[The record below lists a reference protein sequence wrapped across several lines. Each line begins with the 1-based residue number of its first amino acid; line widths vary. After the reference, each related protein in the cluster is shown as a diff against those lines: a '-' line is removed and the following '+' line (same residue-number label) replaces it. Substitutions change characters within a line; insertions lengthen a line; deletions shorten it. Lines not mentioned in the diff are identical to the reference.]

1 MTQDDPASLEP
12 PAGDIRVRVSG
23 IESIVTPQRSRKP
36 RPSIAQILQ
45 TVDQAR
51 RETAGY
57 ATDEKI
63 LRAYV
68 HALEKLYPRIRFAM
82 RLSAKSAERTGPVQH
97 ATHRIAEE
105 VIDAVSITEAGLVRA
120 GIDLASPNLAEVTL
134 RRKYIPM
141 LGAEHERDLPFVDGF
156 DAAICRR
163 EQIVGAL
170 CVEFDGRHPL
180 PENIEEA
187 ALIAASHLGAS
198 LEAAQIQREAV
209 HLRDYLKKLLEHAR
223 IPVLVIGRDRG
234 IRVVSGAFEQITG
247 LSHDEVFKKD
257 LLHLAAKTERVR
269 VLAAFVSAMRGRTL
283 RPFVLRLPKAGG
295 GHARLQ
301 FKLAPILDSEGRVAG
316 VIAIGQDRTELHE
329 LEGQVI
335 QAEKLAT
342 LGQLAAGI
350 AHEINNPLTSI
361 SVYAEYILGQLTSCG
376 ADEADVM
383 RVERILGSADRIK
396 TFTRNL
402 LSYARPSQEEAGD
415 VPLNQVIDEAL
426 GFCEHVMRDA
436 GVEIQ
441 RQYMQGLPE
450 VRGVRTQLHQVFV
463 NLVTNACNAAREG
476 GGEIRVMTRLGDDGR
491 LLVTIEDDG
500 VGISEED
507 LRQIFEPFF
516 STRRKGK
523 GTGLGLPIVK
533 SILEQHD
540 GSIDIDS
547 GLGQGTCVTLRLRA
561 STGHRS

>member
-1 MTQDDPASLEP
+1 MTQDDSASRQA
-12 PAGDIRVRVSG
+12 PAGDIRVRASG
-23 IESIVTPQRSRKP
+23 VESIVIPDRSRKL

-51 RETAGY
+51 RQTAGY

-68 HALEKLYPRIRFAM
+68 HALEKLYPRNRFAM
-82 RLSAKSAERTGPVQH
+82 RLSAKSAERAGPVQH
-97 ATHRIAEE
+97 ATHRIDENAIGE
-105 VIDAVSITEAGLVRA
+105 VSITEAGLVRA
-120 GIDLASPNLAEVTL
+120 GLDLASPNLAEVTL
-134 RRKYIPM
+134 RRKYVPI
-141 LGAEHERDLPFVDGF
+141 LGAEHERDLPFIDGF
-156 DAAICRR
+156 DAAICRH

-170 CVEFDGRHPL
+170 CVEFDRRHSL
-180 PENIEEA
+180 PDNLEEA
-187 ALIAASHLGAS
+187 ALITASHVGAS
-198 LEAAQIQREAV
+198 LEGAQIQREAI

-257 LLHLAAKTERVR
+257 LLQLAAKTERVR

-361 SVYAEYILGQLTSCG
+361 SVYAEYILGQLTQRG
-376 ADEADVM
+376 ADEADVL

-426 GFCEHVMRDA
+426 GFCEHVLREA

-463 NLVTNACNAAREG
+463 NLITNACNAARED
-476 GGEIRVMTRLGDDGR
+476 GGEIRIMTRLGDDGR

-507 LRQIFEPFF
+507 LHQIFEPFF
-516 STRRKGK
+516 STRRRGK

-547 GLGQGTCVTLRLRA
+547 SLGQGSCVTLKLRA
-561 STGHRS
+561 STDHQP